1 MFNPGKKLSCFL
13 AIAIG
18 MFFLRNAHAQ
28 RNSGVILPS
37 PAFNE
42 SVLKL
47 KNTWETT
54 FKISPN
60 QQCKSMTPQI
70 EDMFK
75 GTQFS
80 RSQAEKA
87 VYYILFCG
95 SLGQFVPTS
104 CDGAVAAVVNNGFPT
119 YWEKIQKKCAPV
131 LNSSGALG
139 EDPVVD
145 CGGYLSNLP
154 SNPTNDVPA
163 LFWVGLYILKD
174 LLLSDPDFQA
184 DYLAGISNV
193 QEACLCGD
201 GLVQNSPMDEWEGV
215 LLRPAYSEA
224 CDPKVSGP
232 KCSLSCTFRAIN
244 YKKLGGPDHPF
255 LSSKRIN

>member
-1 MFNPGKKLSCFL
+1 MFKFWKKFICLFV
-13 AIAIG
+13 IAIG
-18 MFFLRNAHAQ
+18 TLFFRNLQAQ
-28 RNSGVILPS
+28 RTPGVVLPS

-60 QQCKSMTPQI
+60 QLCKSLMPQV
-70 EDMFK
+70 EDSFK

-87 VYYILFCG
+87 VHNILFCG
-95 SLGQFVPTS
+95 SLGPSVPTG
-104 CDGAVAAVVNNGFPT
+104 CEGAVAAVVNNGFST

-145 CGGYLSNLP
+145 CGSYLSSFP
-154 SNPTNDVPA
+154 SNPINEVPA
-163 LFWVGLYILKD
+163 LFWAGLYILKD

-201 GLVQNSPMDEWEGV
+201 GLVQNFPMDEWEGV
-215 LLRPAYSEA
+215 SLRPAYSEA

-244 YKKLGGPDHPF
+244 YKKLF
-255 LSSKRIN
+255 